1 MAAVFAS
8 TRLRWIEATL
18 DALDRVAARRRPA
31 RAAHLITGARG
42 ERAAFFWLRRRG
54 YIVVARAWRSA
65 RAPGD
70 LDLIAWLPAGRPY
83 QPPRPPAKACEDT
96 LCFIEVKTRTTRA
109 VAAAEAAVDTDKR
122 RTLRRLARHYL
133 RQLPERD
140 VPTRFDI
147 LSVYFEAGKPAD
159 FEHLPGAF
167 DWSES

>member
-1 MAAVFAS
+1 MESA
-8 TRLRWIEATL
+8 LN
-18 DALDRVAARRRPA
+18 ALDREATPRRPVLA
-31 RAAHLITGARG
+31 THLATGLRG

-70 LDLIAWLPAGRPY
+70 LDLIAWLPEKQGN
-83 QPPRPPAKACEDT
+83 T

-109 VAAAEAAVDTDKR
+109 VAPAEAAVDRDKR

-133 RQLPERD
+133 RQLPDRE

-147 LSVYFEAGKPAD
+147 LSIYFEAGKAAD
-159 FEHLPGAF
+159 FEHFSNAF
-167 DWSES
+167 GWSEAER

>member
-1 MAAVFAS
+1 MLLEF
-8 TRLRWIEATL
+8 RLRLMESAM
-18 DALDRVAARRRPA
+18 DALDRAAERRRAARNLPA
-31 RAAHLITGARG
+31 RAPHLVTGQRG

-70 LDLIAWLPAGRPY
+70 LDLIAWHG
-83 QPPRPPAKACEDT
+83 DT

-109 VAAAEAAVDTDKR
+109 VAPAHIAVDSRKR
-122 RTLRRLARHYL
+122 RVLRRLARHYL
-133 RQLPERD
+133 RQLPSRD

-147 LSVYFEAGKPAD
+147 LSIYFEKDKPRD

-167 DWSES
+167 HWEEAQQR